1 MSEMHSALMAEEH
14 GVETCRAKTTRS
26 EYSFH
31 AVQCCNMCGSPAAK
45 HRVLG
50 KRLNG
55 SQGLRP
61 RRRAGVATTVQV
73 CSDCGLIYPNPLPLP
88 HNLQDHYRVAP
99 EAYWDASY
107 FTPDETL
114 FASQLKRFEQLSDH
128 RIAGGSMRA
137 LDIGTGIGKC
147 MCALQ
152 AAGFDAYGLEPSE
165 SFHAAACERSGI
177 AENRLQ
183 LASVE
188 DADYDEGFFDFITFG
203 AVLEHLADPAAS
215 IERALHWVRPSG
227 LIHAEVPSA
236 RWLVSRLANAFYRL
250 IGTDYVTNLS
260 PMHPPFH
267 LYEFTLD
274 SFRLHALHA
283 GYEVAWH
290 QFYVCQTYLPRLLDP
305 LFRRLMELTD
315 SGMQLE
321 VWLRKAPQ

>member
-1 MSEMHSALMAEEH
+1 MHGTLMIEEH
-14 GVETCRAKTTRS
+14 GVETHCAKATRS
-26 EYSFH
+26 GYAFH
-31 AVQCCNMCGSPAAK
+31 AVRQCNMCGSPAAG

-55 SQGLRP
+55 SQGWRP
-61 RRRAGVATTVQV
+61 RRKAGVATTVQL

-107 FTPDETL
+107 FTPDAML
-114 FASQLKRFEQLSDH
+114 FASQLSSFERLSGR

-137 LDIGTGIGKC
+137 LDIGAGIGKC
-147 MCALQ
+147 LRALQ

-165 SFHAAACERSGI
+165 SFHAAACARSGI

-183 LASVE
+183 RAGVE

-215 IERALHWVRPSG
+215 IERALRWVRPSG
-227 LIHAEVPSA
+227 LIHVEVPSA
-236 RWLVSRLANAFYRL
+236 RWLVSRLANTFYRL

-274 SFRLHALHA
+274 SFRRHALQA

-290 QFYVCQTYLPRLLDP
+290 QFYVCQTFLPRPLDP
-305 LFRRLMELTD
+305 LLQRLMEATN